1 MGGNPQ
7 PLAIYLFTRR
17 LQDLRQ
23 VLEAL
28 LENKS
33 IVDDNSF
40 MLSLAVY
47 SQKKREAELM
57 GIEFHELGPQAIRL
71 S

>member
-1 MGGNPQ
+1 M
-7 PLAIYLFTRR
+7 YLFTRKS
-17 LQDLRQ
+17 QGLRQ

-33 IVDDNSF
+33 IVGDHSF
-40 MLSLAVY
+40 MLPLAVY
-47 SQKKREAELM
+47 SQKKRQAELM

>member
-1 MGGNPQ
+1 M
-7 PLAIYLFTRR
+7 YLFTRR

-28 LENKS
+28 SENKS
-33 IVDDNSF
+33 IVNDYSF

-57 GIEFHELGPQAIRL
+57 GTKFHELGPQAIRL